1 MITVGRVKI
10 DRIPDFFLERYD
22 SEIAAWAGNFAKIGP
37 VKSFVLREGH
47 LSNPS
52 PDPENGA
59 ELIQVK
65 LIAKMSGKGVEITP
79 YTPRDE
85 TLIALHCEKL
95 KRAGLGSKQFTPE
108 PVRPG
113 LPAFP
118 TIHANPVNKPTEH

>member
-22 SEIAAWAGNFAKIGP
+22 HEIAAWASNFAKIGP
-37 VKSFVLREGH
+37 VKAFILREGH
-47 LSNPS
+47 LANPS
-52 PDPENGA
+52 PDPEQGA

-65 LIAKMSGKGVEITP
+65 LIAKMSGKGVEIKP
-79 YTPRDE
+79 FTPRDE

-95 KRAGLGSKQFTPE
+95 QRAGLGSKQFTKE

-113 LPAFP
+113 LPMFP
-118 TIHANPVNKPTEH
+118 TINPTPTEH